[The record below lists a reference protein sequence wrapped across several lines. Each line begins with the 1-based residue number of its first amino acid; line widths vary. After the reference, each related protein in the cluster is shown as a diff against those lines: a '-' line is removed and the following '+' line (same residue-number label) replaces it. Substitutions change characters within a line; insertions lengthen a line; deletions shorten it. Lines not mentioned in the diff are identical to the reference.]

1 MINNGYV
8 EWNINN
14 GESTVLIYSPR
25 RGRAEKNPGRQPGQR
40 SVPESALVAVK
51 LLVGSEDSEDG
62 QMERNAARVKEEDT
76 DTRRQI
82 ASAMG

>member
-14 GESTVLIYSPR
+14 GESSVLIYSPR

-51 LLVGSEDSEDG
+51 LLVGSEDG

>member
-51 LLVGSEDSEDG
+51 LLVGSEDG
-62 QMERNAARVKEEDT
+62 QMERNAARLKEEDT